1 LGLWYNQIINVI
13 CKTTRLAIALVCI
26 LFLFADEGK
35 AQLLPEGIGARAI
48 GMGSAYV
55 ALAGEPDAIFLNPAS
70 LAELSVPGYTGT
82 YLKLLNLTDYYLLG
96 GASPSPFG
104 TLGIGYLKTSAGDSY
119 DNTLSLSLGRNLF
132 SNLST
137 GINLK
142 YFSQRDGGTGNTG
155 IGYDADLGLLYKPI
169 QSLKIG
175 FLQRNLFAAFGST
188 MKWSDGTSRTIPNAS
203 RLGLIYQLEDINL
216 GLDYEFYPQSSK
228 SPLLMLGAE
237 WWYFYD
243 LAFRLGLDQR
253 SASETYLTAG
263 FSYLFSG
270 YKFDYA
276 YEQLGSIGQSTFS
289 FSYGI
294 FRLEPVKR
302 ELAKVIPIVKEEEK
316 KKEFIQIKNPLDK
329 SIVFEN
335 SITIEG
341 KVASEVKRLEIDGKN
356 IPLKENN
363 FIATKFLNTGKNSI
377 NLIAF
382 DNMEAQLERK
392 RLRILNLQ
400 KFTDV
405 PDDYWVKMPVSILA
419 TLKLFSGY
427 RGGTFIPEGNITRG
441 EIYNLLL
448 KLLTISGRSTEI
460 RSGEAV
466 SRPDELISRAEA
478 VMIVARLEKLP
489 ESKNPE
495 PPFPDIPEN
504 YWATKEIASAKEAG
518 YLRYLEGKSFEPEK
532 KITRAEI
539 ALMIS
544 KTRHVSLMI
553 SELLDFETGY

>member
-26 LFLFADEGK
+26 LFLFAGEGK
-35 AQLLPEGIGARAI
+35 AQLLPDGIGARTL
-48 GMGSAYV
+48 GMGRAFV
-55 ALAGEPDAIFLNPAS
+55 AIAGEPDSIFLNPAS
-70 LAELSVPGYTGT
+70 LPELSTPGYTGT

-96 GASPSPFG
+96 AASPSPFG
-104 TLGIGYLKTSAGDSY
+104 TLGIGYLKTSAGDAY

-132 SNLST
+132 SNLSA

-142 YFSQRDGGTGNTG
+142 YLSQRDGSSGNTG
-155 IGYDADLGLLYKPI
+155 IGYDADFGLLYQPI
-169 QSLKIG
+169 DPWKIG

-188 MKWSDGTSRTIPNAS
+188 MKWSDGTSRAIPNAS
-203 RLGLIYQLEDINL
+203 RLGASYQLEDINL

-243 LAFRLGLDQR
+243 LALRIGLDQR

-289 FSYGI
+289 LSYGI
-294 FRLEPVKR
+294 FKLKKEPPKIV
-302 ELAKVIPIVKEEEK
+302 PIIKEEVI
-316 KKEFIQIKNPLDK
+316 KKELFRINNPLDK

-335 SITIEG
+335 LITVEG
-341 KVASEVKRLEIDGKN
+341 TVTSEVKQLEMDGKSVA
-356 IPLKENN
+356 IKENT
-363 FIATKFLNTGKNSI
+363 FTTTKFLDLGKNRI
-377 NLIAF
+377 ELTAF
-382 DNMEAQLERK
+382 DEIKKQIENK
-392 RLRILNLQ
+392 RLRILYLQ

-405 PDDYWVKMPVSILA
+405 PDDYWVKMPISILA

-427 RGGTFIPEGNITRG
+427 RGGTFKPEGNITRG
-441 EIYNLLL
+441 EMYNLLL

-539 ALMIS
+539 VYLLS
-544 KTRHVSLMI
+544 KTKYISLLI
-553 SELLDFETGY
+553 SELLDFEKGY